1 MKLLY
6 KIANKACCRTF
17 CVLFMVALCG
27 VPLHLM
33 AQNNVN
39 SPYTR
44 YGYGRL
50 QDIGF
55 SRSQSMGGAAYALR
69 TRTSMNPANPAS
81 NSSIDSTSFLFE
93 FGASALLTSYAS
105 GDDQATTFTGNL
117 EYLAFQLPI
126 TRWMGLSV
134 GVLPYSFVGYN
145 YGFTDSTSTAVTQTH
160 TFRGSGGINQVYIGL
175 AGTIWKR
182 FSLGVNVY
190 YMFGSIENTRLLT
203 VSVPNVS
210 TVYPTTQ
217 YTTTRVQNVN
227 LRYGFQY
234 HETIGRHNFCLGFV
248 YDHISKLYGTY
259 EMQTV
264 GADTIS
270 ANTSELF
277 DLPSLYGAGVSYTYD
292 NKLTIAFDYTL
303 QEFAKARYYGKTDS
317 LVNRQKFSLGAEYI
331 YRPYGN
337 RYVDRMRWR
346 LGASYANSY
355 FKLYDA
361 AQQQY
366 VGTRDISITCGV
378 GFPLRTTKTMVNI
391 NLEYGNIGV
400 ALKNKLQENYFKIG
414 INLTLNEMWFFKQR
428 IQ

>member
-17 CVLFMVALCG
+17 FVLFMVALCC

-217 YTTTRVQNVN
+217 Y
-227 LRYGFQY
+227 
-234 HETIGRHNFCLGFV
+234 HETIGRPNFCLGFV

-292 NKLTIAFDYTL
+292 NKLTIAFDDTL
-303 QEFAKARYYGKTDS
+303 QEIAKARYYGKTDS

>member
-1 MKLLY
+1 MGFLS
-6 KIANKACCRTF
+6 KIAANLHAQSRLLLLAAG
-17 CVLFMVALCG
+17 LFGAVGFAL
-27 VPLHLM
+27 

-50 QDIGF
+50 QDMGF

-69 TRTSMNPANPAS
+69 NRTSMNPANPAS
-81 NSSIDSTSFLFE
+81 SSSIDSTSFLFE
-93 FGASALLTSYAS
+93 FGASALLTSYDAD
-105 GDDQATTFTGNL
+105 GAKATTFTGNL

-145 YGFTDSTSTAVTQTH
+145 YGFADSTMTGITQTH
-160 TFRGSGGINQVYIGL
+160 KFVGGGGINQVYAGL
-175 AGTIWKR
+175 AATAWKR
-182 FSLGVNVY
+182 FSFGVNVY
-190 YMFGSIENTRLLT
+190 YMFGKLDNARSLT
-203 VSVPNVS
+203 VAASGVPTYS
-210 TVYPTTQ
+210 TVQTTSAHV
-217 YTTTRVQNVN
+217 RNVN

-234 HETIGRHNFCLGFV
+234 QETIKRHSFCLGFV
-248 YDHISKLYGTY
+248 YDHISKLHGDY
-259 EMQTV
+259 EMMTV
-264 GADTIS
+264 GADTVRL
-270 ANTSELF
+270 NTSELF

-292 NKLTIAFDYTL
+292 NKLTVAFDYTL
-303 QEFAKARYYGKTDS
+303 QEFAKARYFGKTDS
-317 LVNRQKFSLGAEYI
+317 LTNRQKFSLGVEYI
-331 YRPYGN
+331 SKPAGN

-361 AQQQY
+361 AQQRY
-366 VGTRDISITCGV
+366 VGTRDIAVTCGI
-378 GFPLRTTKTMVNI
+378 GFPLRTTKTMVNV
-391 NLEYGNIGV
+391 NFEYGNIGM
-400 ALKNKLQENYFKIG
+400 ASRTALQENYFKIG

>member
-1 MKLLY
+1 MKFSL
-6 KIANKACCRTF
+6 KIRTNL
-17 CVLFMVALCG
+17 VVALVLLLG
-27 VPLHLM
+27 SSAVL

-50 QDIGF
+50 QDMGF
-55 SRSQSMGGAAYALR
+55 SRSQSMGGAVYALR
-69 TRTSMNPANPAS
+69 NRTSMNPANPAS
-81 NSSIDSTSFLFE
+81 SSSIDSTSFLFE
-93 FGASALLTSYAS
+93 FGASGLVTSYNAD
-105 GDDQATTFTGNL
+105 GQKANTFTGNL

-145 YGFTDSTSTAVTQTH
+145 YGFTDSTSLSVSQTQK
-160 TFRGSGGINQVYIGL
+160 FVGSGGINQVYLGL
-175 AGTIWKR
+175 AATIWKR

-190 YMFGSIENTRLLT
+190 YMFGSIENSRALT
-203 VSVPNVS
+203 ITASDVP
-210 TVYPTTQ
+210 T
-217 YTTTRVQNVN
+217 YTTIQTSRTQVRNVN

-234 HETIGRHNFCLGFV
+234 QETINRHSFCLGFV
-248 YDHISKLYGTY
+248 YDHKSKLYGDYT
-259 EMQTV
+259 EETI
-264 GADTIS
+264 GADTVS
-270 ANTSELF
+270 VNSSTLF

-292 NKLTIAFDYTL
+292 GKLTLAFDYTL

-317 LVNRQKFSLGAEYI
+317 LCNRQKFSLGVEYI
-331 YRPYGN
+331 YRPNGT

-355 FKLYDA
+355 YKYYDSSLGK
-361 AQQQY
+361 Y
-366 VGTRDISITCGV
+366 SNTRDIAITCGI

-391 NLEYGNIGV
+391 NFEYGNIGLPSH
-400 ALKNKLQENYFKIG
+400 AALQENYFKIG
-414 INLTLNEMWFFKQR
+414 INLTLNEMWFFKQK